1 MAKAEG
7 LVQVESRRRF
17 HVTVIYGLTSLI
29 SAGFGIPALLYLIL
43 PSKKQNKQEFVE
55 IGDLSGIRAGQP
67 EEIVF
72 RRSRQDGWKRISEKT
87 SAWVMRLE
95 GGQVVAFAPGCTH
108 LGCAYHW
115 DERNKN
121 FLCPCHTSTFGIDGK
136 VLEGPAPRPLDRYET
151 RVENGKL
158 HVGRVIKA
166 GEEA

>member
-1 MAKAEG
+1 MAQQEGTAAEG
-7 LVQVESRRRF
+7 TRRRF
-17 HVTVIYGLTSLI
+17 HVTVIYALTSLI

-43 PSKKQNKQEFVE
+43 PSRRQNNAQFVE
-55 IGDLSGIRAGQP
+55 IGDVAQLRTDQP

-72 RRSRQDGWKRISEKT
+72 RRTRQDGWRRISEKT
-87 SAWVMRLE
+87 SAWVLRLD

-121 FLCPCHTSTFGIDGK
+121 FLCPCHTSTFAADGR
-136 VLEGPAPRPLDRYET
+136 VLEGPAPRPLDRYQT

-158 HVGRVIKA
+158 QVGPVIQVGK
-166 GEEA
+166 EA